1 VGRLRSV
8 VTMSAVLIGL
18 LTVATACSLF
28 NPLTAR
34 FAASPSSGP
43 APLTVSFDASG
54 SSARSE
60 PLAPGVIFH
69 WHFGDGVSMRAL
81 DAVTTTHTYEN
92 PGAYQ
97 AKLVIVDLDD
107 NIATATHTIVVTSAA
122 SSS

>member
-1 VGRLRSV
+1 
-8 VTMSAVLIGL
+8 MSILLIGL
-18 LTVATACSLF
+18 LIVGTACSLF

-34 FAASPSSGP
+34 FATFPSSGS

-54 SSARSE
+54 SLARSE
-60 PLAPGVIFH
+60 PLMPGVIFH

-92 PGAYQ
+92 PGTYLV
-97 AKLVIVDLDD
+97 KLVIMDLDD
-107 NIATATHTIVVTSAA
+107 NIATSTRTIVVTSVE